1 MAWDHTRVIAR
12 PLPACTAHHQIL
24 FDTWRTSSH
33 AAIRRNCALVIANLY
48 GDCDPARPWAPAAV
62 AAVAMAAQQQAQA
75 DSRPTEAAGAVAMAG
90 GAEPSDAE
98 AALDMPHDDL
108 TLPVLGLCAPD
119 ASQAELLVC
128 ASSLVRRR

>member
-1 MAWDHTRVIAR
+1 M
-12 PLPACTAHHQIL
+12 AHHQIL

-62 AAVAMAAQQQAQA
+62 ATAAQQQAQV
-75 DSRPTEAAGAVAMAG
+75 DSRPAEAAGAVAG